1 MDNPVFHQFFRFL
14 FVITLILSSIFL
26 IIGAWIYLYPFLLA
40 FLISGALQPF
50 IQLLEKRLH
59 FPRTLAVLSLLFLLT
74 LLTASLL
81 TLVIAELI
89 KGIQRL
95 AIAAPVHFGNLV
107 NHSIDQFT
115 IWFTPIL
122 YRIEQVIL
130 KLSTEQQSSIFDYI
144 EIIKVKAA
152 ATGVQMLETLFQ
164 SLIRGLTSLPSSIT
178 TMLILMLAIF
188 FICKD
193 WEMIIRSL
201 TRIIPARYLEKTRR
215 FPTELKSTFK
225 GIIRA
230 QFILVGI
237 STAIIGIG
245 LFIIQAPNALT
256 ITMAASIVDIIPYI
270 GTGSIFIPWIFY
282 QFFTGQFQMTIGLSI
297 IYMVVLIVRQ
307 TLEPKILANH
317 FGVPPILLLAGMF
330 LGFQIFGVYGM
341 ILSPLV
347 IVFLKVLHTT
357 GIFNYTW
364 HFIKGN

>member
-14 FVITLILSSIFL
+14 FVVTLMLSIIFL
-26 IIGAWIYLYPFLLA
+26 IIGAWKYLYPFLLA

-81 TLVIAELI
+81 ILVIAELI

-95 AIAAPVHFGNLV
+95 ALAAPVNFGKLV

-122 YRIEQVIL
+122 NKIEQVIL
-130 KLSTEQQSSIFDYI
+130 KLSPEQQSSIFDYI
-144 EIIKVKAA
+144 NIIKVKVA
-152 ATGVQMLETLFQ
+152 ATAIQVLETLFQ

-178 TMLILMLAIF
+178 TVLILMLAIF

-193 WEMIIRSL
+193 WELIIHSL
-201 TRIIPARYLEKTRR
+201 NRIIPVHYLEKTRR
-215 FPTELKSTFK
+215 FPMELKSTLQ
-225 GIIRA
+225 GIVRA

-237 STAIIGIG
+237 STVIIGIG

-256 ITMAASIVDIIPYI
+256 ITLAASVVDIIPYI

-282 QFFTGQFQMTIGLSI
+282 QFLTGQFQMTIGLSI

-307 TLEPKILANH
+307 ALEPKLLANH

-330 LGFQIFGVYGM
+330 LGFQTFGLYGM

-347 IVFLKVLHTT
+347 IVFIKVLHTT
-357 GIFNYTW
+357 GIINYTW
-364 HFIKGN
+364 YFIKGN

>member
-1 MDNPVFHQFFRFL
+1 MDNPVIHQFFRFL
-14 FVITLILSSIFL
+14 FVFTLILCSVVIF
-26 IIGAWIYLYPFLLA
+26 IAAWTYLYPFLIA
-40 FLISGALQPF
+40 LIIAGALQPF
-50 IQLLEKRLH
+50 IKLLENRLH
-59 FPRTLAVLSLLFLLT
+59 FPRTLAVLSLLLLLT

-95 AIAAPVHFGNLV
+95 AIAAPVNFNHLV

-115 IWFTPIL
+115 IWLTPIL
-122 YRIEQVIL
+122 YKIEQVIL
-130 KLSTEQQSSIFDYI
+130 KLSPEQQRSIFDYI

-152 ATGVQMLETLFQ
+152 SLGVDILETIFQ

-178 TMLILMLAIF
+178 TILILMLAIF

-193 WEMIIRSL
+193 WELIINCLHR
-201 TRIIPARYLEKTRR
+201 TIPAQYLEKTRS
-215 FPTELKSTFK
+215 FPAEFSSTIK

-237 STAIIGIG
+237 STVIIATG
-245 LFIIQAPNALT
+245 LFILQVPNAFT
-256 ITMAASIVDIIPYI
+256 ITMAASVVDIIPYI

-282 QFFTGQFQMTIGLSI
+282 QFITGKFQMTIGLSI

-307 TLEPKILANH
+307 SLEPKILANH

-330 LGFQIFGVYGM
+330 LGFQISGVYGM

-347 IVFLKVLHTT
+347 MVLIKVLHTT
-357 GIFNYTW
+357 GIFTYIW
-364 HFIKGN
+364 YFIKGK

>member
-1 MDNPVFHQFFRFL
+1 MDNPFFHQFFRFL
-14 FVITLILSSIFL
+14 FVVTLMLSIIFL
-26 IIGAWIYLYPFLLA
+26 IIGVWKYLYPFLIA

-95 AIAAPVHFGNLV
+95 ALAAPINFGNLV
-107 NHSIDQFT
+107 NYSIDQIT

-122 YRIEQVIL
+122 NKVEQVIL
-130 KLSTEQQSSIFDYI
+130 KLSPEQQSSIFDYI
-144 EIIKVKAA
+144 DLIKVKAA
-152 ATGVQMLETLFQ
+152 ATGVHLLETLFQ
-164 SLIRGLTSLPSSIT
+164 SLLRGLTSLPSSIT
-178 TMLILMLAIF
+178 TMLILVLAIF

-193 WEMIIRSL
+193 WEVIIYSL
-201 TRIIPARYLEKTRR
+201 NRIIPVHYLEKTRR
-215 FPTELKSTFK
+215 FPMELKLSFQ

-230 QFILVGI
+230 QVILVAV
-237 STAIIGIG
+237 STVIIGLG
-245 LFIIQAPNALT
+245 LFIIQVPNALA
-256 ITMAASIVDIIPYI
+256 ITMAASVVDIIPYI

-282 QFFTGQFQMTIGLSI
+282 QFITGQFQMTIGLSI
-297 IYMVVLIVRQ
+297 IYMIVLIVRQ

-330 LGFQIFGVYGM
+330 LGFQIFGLYGM
-341 ILSPLV
+341 ILSPIV
-347 IVFLKVLHTT
+347 IVFIRILYTT
-357 GIFNYTW
+357 GIFNLTW
-364 HFIKGN
+364 NFIKGN